1 MNATEIDPLMSDSTQ
16 NIGKLGISIASS
28 TNGTLMRLSGRIDID
43 SSPALRDKLH
53 ALLRSPHGKGVNVD
67 LSAVTHIDSSGIAT
81 LIEALKIARGNK
93 TELSLQGLQPGL
105 RRVLQ
110 AAGILSLFDVSSPT
124 VREAGH
130 EEQ

>member
-1 MNATEIDPLMSDSTQ
+1 MSDNAQ
-16 NIGKLGISIASS
+16 NIGNPGITIESS
-28 TNGTLMRLSGRIDID
+28 TNGTLMLLSGRIDID
-43 SSPALRDKLH
+43 SSPVLRDKLH
-53 ALLRSPHGKGVNVD
+53 AVLRSSHGKRVNVD

-105 RRVLQ
+105 GRVLQ
-110 AAGILSLFDVSSPT
+110 AAGILSLFDVGSPT
-124 VREAGH
+124 VKAAGH